1 MGIINNFFHILQII
15 MKIIVCKID
24 KKYKLSNSINLS
36 FYMPTNSNF
45 NFTNNSVVTLELPF
59 SEHVEELRQ
68 RIFLIV
74 GVILLFTFFSFVEVK
89 SPVKFLELPI
99 NNVKFFQLSPGEYFI
114 STVKISFYTGLLFS
128 SPVAI
133 GQLILFL
140 LPGLTKKETKI
151 ILPLLISSLVLFG
164 LGLTFS
170 YYTLVP
176 AALNFFLNYS
186 EEVIEPFWS
195 FDQYFEFIL
204 VLFYS
209 TGLAFQIPIIQILVG
224 LLNIV
229 SAKQML
235 SAWRYVILLSTVL
248 GAILTPSTDP
258 LTQLLLSLAI
268 LLLYFSGLGILFLIK
283 N

>member
-1 MGIINNFFHILQII
+1 MAI
-15 MKIIVCKID
+15 
-24 KKYKLSNSINLS
+24 
-36 FYMPTNSNF
+36 NSNF
-45 NFTNNSVVTLELPF
+45 NFTNNTNVTLELPF
-59 SEHVEELRQ
+59 SEHIEELRQ
-68 RIFLIV
+68 RIFLLFWI
-74 GVILLFTFFSFVEVK
+74 ILLLTCVAFIEVK
-89 SPVKFLELPI
+89 SLVKILELPI
-99 NNVKFFQLSPGEYFI
+99 SNVKFFQVAPGEYFI
-114 STVKISFYTGLLFS
+114 STLKISFYTGLLFS
-128 SPVAI
+128 SPFVI
-133 GQLILFL
+133 SQVILFL

-151 ILPLLISSLVLFG
+151 ILPLLLGSLFLFG
-164 LGLTFS
+164 LGLAFS
-170 YYTLVP
+170 YYTLIP
-176 AALNFFLNYS
+176 AALNFFLSYS
-186 EEVIEPFWS
+186 EDVLEPFLS

-235 SAWRYVILLSTVL
+235 GAWKYIILISTIL

-268 LLLYFSGLGILFLIK
+268 LMLYFTGLGILFLIK

>member
-1 MGIINNFFHILQII
+1 M
-15 MKIIVCKID
+15 
-24 KKYKLSNSINLS
+24 
-36 FYMPTNSNF
+36 
-45 NFTNNSVVTLELPF
+45 VTLELPF
-59 SEHVEELRQ
+59 PEHIEELRQ
-68 RIFLIV
+68 RIFLLFWI
-74 GVILLFTFFSFVEVK
+74 ILLLTCIAFIEVK
-89 SPVKFLELPI
+89 DLVKILELPVQ
-99 NNVKFFQLSPGEYFI
+99 NVKFFQLSPGEYFI
-114 STVKISFYTGLLFS
+114 STIKISFYTGLLFS
-128 SPVAI
+128 SPFVI

-151 ILPLLISSLVLFG
+151 ILPLLLSSLILFG
-164 LGLTFS
+164 LGLAFS
-170 YYTLVP
+170 YYTLIP

-186 EEVIEPFWS
+186 EEVLEPFWS

-209 TGLAFQIPIIQILVG
+209 TGLAFQIPIIQILIG

-235 SAWRYVILLSTVL
+235 GAWRYIILLSTIL

-283 N
+283 NSFI

>member
-1 MGIINNFFHILQII
+1 MT
-15 MKIIVCKID
+15 
-24 KKYKLSNSINLS
+24 
-36 FYMPTNSNF
+36 TNSNF
-45 NFTNNSVVTLELPF
+45 NFVNNRLVTLELPF
-59 SEHVEELRQ
+59 SEHIEELRQ
-68 RIFLIV
+68 RIFFLFII
-74 GVILLFTFFSFVEVK
+74 ILLLTFLAFIEVK
-89 SPVKFLELPI
+89 DLVKILEFPI
-99 NNVKFFQLSPGEYFI
+99 QNVKFFQIAPGEYFI
-114 STVKISFYTGLLFS
+114 STIKISFYTGLLFS
-128 SPVAI
+128 SPFI
-133 GQLILFL
+133 ITQLILFL

-151 ILPLLISSLVLFG
+151 VLPLLLSSLILFG

-170 YYTLVP
+170 YYTLIP

-186 EEVIEPFWS
+186 EEVIEPFLS

-209 TGLAFQIPIIQILVG
+209 TGLAFQIPIIQILIG

-235 SAWRYVILLSTVL
+235 SAWRYVILMSTIL

-268 LLLYFSGLGILFLIK
+268 LLLYFSGLGILFLI
-283 N
+283 NN

>member
-1 MGIINNFFHILQII
+1 MI
-15 MKIIVCKID
+15 
-24 KKYKLSNSINLS
+24 
-36 FYMPTNSNF
+36 TNSNF
-45 NFTNNSVVTLELPF
+45 NFRNNTTVTLELPF
-59 SEHVEELRQ
+59 SEHIEELRQ
-68 RIFLIV
+68 RIFLLFGI
-74 GVILLFTFFSFVEVK
+74 ILLLTFGAFIEVK
-89 SPVKFLELPI
+89 GLVKILELPVK
-99 NNVKFFQLSPGEYFI
+99 NVKFFQIAPGEYFI
-114 STVKISFYTGLLFS
+114 STLKISFYTGLLFS
-128 SPVAI
+128 SPFI
-133 GQLILFL
+133 LGQLILFL

-151 ILPLLISSLVLFG
+151 ILPLLLSSLILFG
-164 LGLTFS
+164 LGLAFS
-170 YYTLVP
+170 YYTLIP

-186 EEVIEPFWS
+186 EEVLEPFWS

-209 TGLAFQIPIIQILVG
+209 TGLAFQIPILQILVG

-235 SAWRYVILLSTVL
+235 GAWRYIILISTIL

>member
-1 MGIINNFFHILQII
+1 MT
-15 MKIIVCKID
+15 
-24 KKYKLSNSINLS
+24 
-36 FYMPTNSNF
+36 TNSNF
-45 NFTNNSVVTLELPF
+45 NFTNNTAITLELPF
-59 SEHVEELRQ
+59 SEHIEELRQ
-68 RIFLIV
+68 RIFMVFWI
-74 GVILLFTFFSFVEVK
+74 ILLLTCTAFIEVK
-89 SPVKFLELPI
+89 SLVKILELPI
-99 NNVKFFQLSPGEYFI
+99 DNVKFFQVAPGEYFI
-114 STVKISFYTGLLFS
+114 STIKISFYTGLLFS
-128 SPVAI
+128 SPFVV

-151 ILPLLISSLVLFG
+151 ILPLLLSSLILFG
-164 LGLTFS
+164 LGLAFS
-170 YYTLVP
+170 YYVLIP

-186 EEVIEPFWS
+186 EEVLEPFLS

-229 SAKQML
+229 SPKQML
-235 SAWRYVILLSTVL
+235 GAWRYIILVSTIL

-268 LLLYFSGLGILFLIK
+268 LLLYFSGLGILFLLK

>member
-1 MGIINNFFHILQII
+1 MT
-15 MKIIVCKID
+15 
-24 KKYKLSNSINLS
+24 
-36 FYMPTNSNF
+36 TNSNF
-45 NFTNNSVVTLELPF
+45 NFPKNSTIQLELPF
-59 SEHVEELRQ
+59 SEHIEELRQ
-68 RIFLIV
+68 RTFLV
-74 GVILLFTFFSFVEVK
+74 FGVIILLTCGAFIEVK
-89 SPVKFLELPI
+89 SLVKILELPV

-114 STVKISFYTGLLFS
+114 STIKISFYTGLLFS
-128 SPVAI
+128 SPFII

-140 LPGLTKKETKI
+140 LPGLTKKETNV
-151 ILPLLISSLVLFG
+151 ILPLLVSSLILFG
-164 LGLTFS
+164 LGLAFS
-170 YYTLVP
+170 YYTLIP

-186 EEVIEPFWS
+186 EEVLEPFWS

-209 TGLAFQIPIIQILVG
+209 TGLAFQIPIIQILIG

-229 SAKQML
+229 SPKEML
-235 SAWRYVILLSTVL
+235 GAWRYVILVSTVL

-258 LTQLLLSLAI
+258 FTQLLLSFAI

>member
-1 MGIINNFFHILQII
+1 M
-15 MKIIVCKID
+15 V
-24 KKYKLSNSINLS
+24 
-36 FYMPTNSNF
+36 TNSNF
-45 NFTNNSVVTLELPF
+45 NFTKNSIITLELPF
-59 SEHVEELRQ
+59 SEHIEELRQ
-68 RIFLIV
+68 RIFLVFGIV
-74 GVILLFTFFSFVEVK
+74 LLLTCFAFIEVK
-89 SPVKFLELPI
+89 SLVKILELPI

-114 STVKISFYTGLLFS
+114 STIKFSFYTGLLFS
-128 SPVAI
+128 SPFVI

-151 ILPLLISSLVLFG
+151 ILPLLLSSLVLFG
-164 LGLTFS
+164 LGLAFS
-170 YYTLVP
+170 YYTLIP

-186 EEVIEPFWS
+186 EEVLEPFWS

-209 TGLAFQIPIIQILVG
+209 TGLAFQIPILQILIGV
-224 LLNIV
+224 LNIV
-229 SAKQML
+229 SPNQML
-235 SAWRYVILLSTVL
+235 GAWRYVILVSTIL

-283 N
+283 K